1 MHLGTSNTHPI
12 VETPAILPGAAL
24 AEVGRWHG
32 TVAHDE
38 GSPGNIMHVRNG
50 MSLTLLVNLISR
62 PFSGSSLHL
71 LLYISSNDAE
81 VPQNLLNFKTLIRPL
96 RSFFI
101 YISYIVSSNESK
113 FQETGK
119 WTMVEINNDA
129 FEELDWQTCTIFT
142 KGS

>member
-38 GSPGNIMHVRNG
+38 GSPGNIMYVRNG

-62 PFSGSSLHL
+62 PFRGSSFTV
-71 LLYISSNDAE
+71 ISSNDAE
-81 VPQNLLNFKTLIRPL
+81 VSQNLLKYKTLDL
-96 RSFFI
+96 
-101 YISYIVSSNESK
+101 YI
-113 FQETGK
+113 
-119 WTMVEINNDA
+119 A
-129 FEELDWQTCTIFT
+129 F
-142 KGS
+142 